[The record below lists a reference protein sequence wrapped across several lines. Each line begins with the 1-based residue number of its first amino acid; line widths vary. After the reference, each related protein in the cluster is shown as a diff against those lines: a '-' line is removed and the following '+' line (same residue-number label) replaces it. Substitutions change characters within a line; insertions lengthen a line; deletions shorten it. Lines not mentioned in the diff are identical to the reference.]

1 MTIGIDFKLY
11 NAVTKSGRIKS
22 GAKGIGRFPL
32 GRLGETCSMI
42 TFLRNESTSRYKW
55 DVDWNK
61 FESVN

>member
-11 NAVTKSGRIKS
+11 NAVTKS